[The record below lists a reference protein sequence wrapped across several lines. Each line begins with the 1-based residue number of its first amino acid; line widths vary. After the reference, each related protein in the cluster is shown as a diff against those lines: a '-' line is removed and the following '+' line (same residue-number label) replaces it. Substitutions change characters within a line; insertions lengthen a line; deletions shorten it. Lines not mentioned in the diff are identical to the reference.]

1 MMLFVRQSVFFVFT
15 YIYGWT
21 LMLIACFNGHLNIVH
36 FLCQNGAKD
45 DVRQPRNNGSTPM
58 FAVCEKGHSN
68 IVQCLFQNGA
78 KDDVRRPTNNGSTP
92 MFIACYNDHFPIV
105 EYLHNHGAA
114 QDINAPSWQQQTP
127 LQITCQ
133 NNHLHIV
140 QWFIQQGTP
149 TKTNIS
155 TWFNK
160 LNVQNRRV
168 LFQQAIANRDV
179 AHESLISFACVVR
192 NGQATQNI
200 LHALDTGLLLE
211 KISSY
216 VEGLQSTRSLWYHI
230 VRHGP

>member
-1 MMLFVRQSVFFVFT
+1 MLK
-15 YIYGWT
+15 
-21 LMLIACFNGHLNIVH
+21 ACWKGHLNIVQ
-36 FLCQNGAKD
+36 F
-45 DVRQPRNNGSTPM
+45 
-58 FAVCEKGHSN
+58 
-68 IVQCLFQNGA
+68 LFQNGA
-78 KDDVRRPTNNGSTP
+78 KDDVRRPANDGATPMLIACQKGHLNIVLFLFQNGAKDDARRPSNNGTTP
-92 MFIACYNDHFPIV
+92 MLVACEEDNFSIV
-105 EYLHNHGAA
+105 QYLHNHGAA
-114 QDINAPSWQQQTP
+114 QDINKASFQQQTP

-160 LNVQNRRV
+160 LNVQNRRA